1 MKDAAHII
9 DSLPL
14 CEHHFIVKKIQ
25 LYQSKQQTQKIDQS
39 RITIEFCTWLQKTE
53 VFDLFTDHL
62 NNGISL
68 KYVDVNRPQVSPT
81 SLVTELKSKAK
92 GV

>member
-1 MKDAAHII
+1 MLCQFNLDCTKDATWFAGKTPVC
-9 DSLPL
+9 D
-14 CEHHFIVKKIQ
+14 EHYVVKKVQ
-25 LYQSKQQTQKIDQS
+25 EHQSKQILDQS

-68 KYVDVNRPQVSPT
+68 QYVDVNT
-81 SLVTELKSKAK
+81 KAKAK